1 MMDGFLN
8 LADLLEKAAAA
19 LRAASESLRGI
30 QPVKETPIAVLNL
43 SVRARKGMDYGNVHT
58 VEHLVK
64 LTVSDL
70 LGFRNFGECALREV
84 QAKLAGRGLALR
96 GELPP
101 SNKVSS

>member
-1 MMDGFLN
+1 
-8 LADLLEKAAAA
+8 
-19 LRAASESLRGI
+19 
-30 QPVKETPIAVLNL
+30 
-43 SVRARKGMDYGNVHT
+43 MDYGNVHT